1 MLTNNREEEMWRAF
15 RIFLSTVPEDDLLAL
30 RGQLDREVMARQ
42 ECDTNVVRLFL
53 SSLSNDELET
63 ARQAIDSE
71 CTISLEFIRQPTVR
85 ICRPRKPRSKP
96 TRRTTERA

>member
-1 MLTNNREEEMWRAF
+1 MLTNDREDKWRAF

-30 RGQLDREVMARQ
+30 RGQLDREVSSRQ
-42 ECDTNVVRLFL
+42 ECDSNVVRLFL

-71 CTISLEFIRQPTVR
+71 CTISLEFIRQPAVR